1 MVLDGIIHALC
12 NVHKPSKQTS
22 FTRTHR
28 TTRIV
33 CVAYTQKKWLLVGLL
48 SCSCRGCYAIF
59 EVFFVSKSKA
69 KSITAHIFFLMF
81 TYICSIWKSIKMLK
95 IFQEYRKEQE
105 KKKIKTIFFFLCFA
119 GDVCLTHILHK
130 RSQSILLLMY
140 YLLMHAQDARRAR
153 TMEMDIFFSL
163 LCCNVPFWRT
173 SEIRI
178 WLGLGERGA
187 ERSGT
192 QLCAVRCVMCVLCV
206 LRVC

>member
-59 EVFFVSKSKA
+59 EVFFVSKSKG

-105 KKKIKTIFFFLCFA
+105 KKKIKTKFFFA
-119 GDVCLTHILHK
+119 
-130 RSQSILLLMY
+130 
-140 YLLMHAQDARRAR
+140 
-153 TMEMDIFFSL
+153 L
-163 LCCNVPFWRT
+163 LCWWCVPHTHSPQALTIHFVINVLFINACTRR
-173 SEIRI
+173 EARAYDGNGYI
-178 WLGLGERGA
+178 LFF
-187 ERSGT
+187 
-192 QLCAVRCVMCVLCV
+192 VVL
-206 LRVC
+206 